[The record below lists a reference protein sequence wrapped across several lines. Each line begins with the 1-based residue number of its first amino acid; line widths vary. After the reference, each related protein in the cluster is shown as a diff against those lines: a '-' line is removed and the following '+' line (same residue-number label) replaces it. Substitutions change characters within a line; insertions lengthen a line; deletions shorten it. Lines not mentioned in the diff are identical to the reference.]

1 MTPHPSWNESY
12 ASGQLPWDTGQPEP
26 LLVEFVTSG
35 AVTPGATLEIGAGT
49 GTNAIWMAERGF
61 DVLGIDVA
69 PLAVERAHAKMEG
82 RALRCRFAAW
92 DFLAAPPPDGPFQF
106 VFDRGCFHVFDEP
119 VERQRFAAQVAAAL
133 APGGLWLS
141 LIGSTEGPSCDVGP
155 PRRSAREVT
164 LAIEPA
170 LEIVELRSAEF
181 RGHDAKA
188 WFCLSR
194 QRTMPPQPSTRH
206 D

>member
-1 MTPHPSWNESY
+1 VTPHPSWNESY

>member
-1 MTPHPSWNESY
+1 MLNVV
-12 ASGQLPWDTGQPEP
+12 P
-26 LLVEFVTSG
+26 LSST
-35 AVTPGATLEIGAGT
+35 
-49 GTNAIWMAERGF
+49 
-61 DVLGIDVA
+61 
-69 PLAVERAHAKMEG
+69 
-82 RALRCRFAAW
+82 
-92 DFLAAPPPDGPFQF
+92 QF
-106 VFDRGCFHVFDEP
+106 IFDRGCFHVFDEP
-119 VERQRFAAQVAAAL
+119 DERRRFAAHVADAL

-141 LIGSTEGPSCDVGP
+141 LIGSTEGPPREVGP

-181 RGHDAKA
+181 RGNNAKA

-194 QRTMPPQPSTRH
+194 QRTMPAQPSSTH